1 MIYNIFL
8 KIMNISIYAGFL
20 IMIVALL
27 RLILKRFVPRR
38 MMLVLWALVAIRLI
52 LPVSIDSSFGFLP
65 SEESL
70 SYQEALEICNMPDDM
85 LREKGTDELFMWVVN
100 YPFLGDTAVFDSA
113 QQALSALK
121 GHSNICNE
129 FFSRSDS
136 ILCMLN
142 YAKKHDNSDEGTEN
156 EKAFIRWYL
165 ETIYPTIVTDLSQLV
180 DKKEAYNATVSMIK
194 EKYKDRNIVLKGEY
208 DENEMS
214 VYYNP
219 QKKNLCY
226 TFDMEGA
233 VSGKWDDELSIFV
246 FTPIINVNDISDIEI
261 ASTLGY

>member
-1 MIYNIFL
+1 
-8 KIMNISIYAGFL
+8 
-20 IMIVALL
+20 MIVALL

-85 LREKGTDELFMWVVN
+85 LREKGTDE
-100 YPFLGDTAVFDSA
+100 
-113 QQALSALK
+113 
-121 GHSNICNE
+121 

-136 ILCMLN
+136 ILCMLD
-142 YAKKHDNSDEGTEN
+142 YAKKHDNSDEETED

-180 DKKEAYNATVSMIK
+180 DKKEAYNAAVSMIK

-261 ASTLGY
+261 ASTFGY

>member
-1 MIYNIFL
+1 
-8 KIMNISIYAGFL
+8 
-20 IMIVALL
+20 MIVALL

-38 MMLVLWALVAIRLI
+38 MMLVLWALVVIRLI

-100 YPFLGDTAVFDSA
+100 YPFLGETAAFDSA

-136 ILCMLN
+136 ILCMLD
-142 YAKKHDNSDEGTEN
+142 YAKKHDNSDEETED

-165 ETIYPTIVTDLSQLV
+165 ETIYPTIVIDLSQLV
-180 DKKEAYNATVSMIK
+180 DKKEAYNAAVSMIK
-194 EKYKDRNIVLKGEY
+194 EKYKDRTIVLKGEY
-208 DENEMS
+208 DENEMR

-233 VSGKWDDELSIFV
+233 VSGKWDDELSIFI

-261 ASTLGY
+261 ASTFGY